1 MFLLV
6 FNKRLLLGCFQLKQ
20 MKSCESWLK
29 KKKQL
34 KQNHIWNVH
43 DALRGILTGPFL
55 QVFLEGVF
63 WRFLSKY
70 LNRHH
75 FGFLFNLLKI
85 SCHTDLRKT
94 VKSHFDVTS
103 ASRSKSS
110 WQCHRFR
117 RWNALRPSKV
127 LVGMSWRGSTGS
139 PRTTLRNKG
148 VIAGLINQ
156 GLINPRKK
164 AVFLGVGYVRSGRLT
179 SHDISW
185 AKVEFW

>member
-20 MKSCESWLK
+20 MKSCEPWL

-43 DALRGILTGPFL
+43 DVLRVILTGPFL
-55 QVFLEGVF
+55 QVFLGGVF

-75 FGFLFNLLKI
+75 SDFCSICWKYLVILSI
-85 SCHTDLRKT
+85 HKT
-94 VKSHFDVTS
+94 HFDETS

-148 VIAGLINQ
+148 VMTGLINQ
-156 GLINPRKK
+156 GLIHPRKK
-164 AVFLGVGYVRSGRLT
+164 AVFLVVGYVRR
-179 SHDISW
+179 
-185 AKVEFW
+185 ER